1 MENYLLKNIL
11 GKGIKCSQ
19 SFVGTNYHPKIIFL
33 KCFISHQSYF
43 ENLGPDNLC
52 AITID
57 VSNRLLLFFLIQN
70 KSFIDMNLI
79 TNQGWETLSK
89 YKGWLK
95 IEEKSNKS
103 SKIAILIKDDTRTC
117 TKYSDNVHLKGVKHT
132 LQKSPFAW
140 LHI

>member
-11 GKGIKCSQ
+11 GKRIKCSQ
-19 SFVGTNYHPKIIFL
+19 SFVGTNYHPKIFFL
-33 KCFISHQSYF
+33 KCFIGHQSYF

-57 VSNRLLLFFLIQN
+57 VSSRFLFFIFIQN
-70 KSFIDMNLI
+70 KSFTDMNLI
-79 TNQGWETLSK
+79 TNQGWQTLSK

-103 SKIAILIKDDTRTC
+103 NKIATLIKDDTRTC
-117 TKYSDNVHLKGVKHT
+117 TKYSNNVYLKGVKHT

>member
-1 MENYLLKNIL
+1 MENYLLKNTL
-11 GKGIKCSQ
+11 GKRIKCSQ
-19 SFVGTNYHPKIIFL
+19 SFVGTNYHPKIFFL
-33 KCFISHQSYF
+33 KCFIGHQSYF

-57 VSNRLLLFFLIQN
+57 VSSRFSFFFIQN
-70 KSFIDMNLI
+70 KSFIDMNFI
-79 TNQGWETLSK
+79 TNQGWKTLSK

-95 IEEKSNKS
+95 IEEKPNKS

-117 TKYSDNVHLKGVKHT
+117 TKYRDNVHLKGAKHT
-132 LQKSPFAW
+132 LQKCPFAW

>member
-89 YKGWLK
+89 YKGLLK

-103 SKIAILIKDDTRTC
+103 NKIATLIKDNTRTC
-117 TKYSDNVHLKGVKHT
+117 TKLATMYTWRG
-132 LQKSPFAW
+132 
-140 LHI
+140 

>member
-1 MENYLLKNIL
+1 
-11 GKGIKCSQ
+11 
-19 SFVGTNYHPKIIFL
+19 
-33 KCFISHQSYF
+33 
-43 ENLGPDNLC
+43 
-52 AITID
+52 
-57 VSNRLLLFFLIQN
+57 
-70 KSFIDMNLI
+70 MNFI

-95 IEEKSNKS
+95 FEEKPNKS

-140 LHI
+140 LHIYPINLQPDSLNEGPIEGKTQAAI